1 MTSDC
6 AEELKE
12 MSMAMKEIAQAI
24 ERTNAEV
31 WKPSEITEAVCKLG
45 LESTTLKLLNGF
57 IIILIILEFFSPC
70 QKIFACNGWVK
81 SCVGD
86 FMIVFKIFDD
96 LWGYYGSF
104 WFFLK

>member
-24 ERTNAEV
+24 ERTNAKV
-31 WKPSEITEAVCKLG
+31 WKNSEITEA
-45 LESTTLKLLNGF
+45 
-57 IIILIILEFFSPC
+57 
-70 QKIFACNGWVK
+70 KIFACNGWVK

-86 FMIVFKIFDD
+86 FMIVFKIFDV
-96 LWGYYGSF
+96 LWGYGSF